1 MDSTHKSPSD
11 RSRRSTSSENRHEHR
26 ASTSPERAGSSAK
39 KVGNG
44 LVALGSAAV
53 VAVYTAGFLRTRP
66 AAARLEAASQRR
78 FPSPVQAM
86 VSVSPGAMGNDAGA
100 ARTSAPTPSPSGQVS
115 LALPTTPRLERDAS
129 SVASR
134 PADSAAPPTAVATT
148 SSKTSTIAAAPV
160 SSALAPAAEP
170 QPSTSASVTP
180 SLPAPA
186 APPSLSGV
194 PSGERTVADAL
205 ASLPPAVTSGA
216 HYKDGTYS
224 GWGSC
229 RHGDL
234 EATVVVEGGRIVV
247 ARISMCLTRYSCSW
261 IAPLPPQ
268 VLARQSQN
276 VDYVSGATESAIAF
290 YNALGEALGK
300 AK

>member
-1 MDSTHKSPSD
+1 VDSTPRPPVD
-11 RSRRSTSSENRHEHR
+11 QSRRSTSSADGR
-26 ASTSPERAGSSAK
+26 AQGVTSAERAGSSAK

-78 FPSPVQAM
+78 FPAPVQAM
-86 VSVSPGAMGNDAGA
+86 VSVELPGATASAGA
-100 ARTSAPTPSPSGQVS
+100 ARTSSSAESASGGAS
-115 LALPTTPRLERDAS
+115 LALPTTSRARLSEA
-129 SVASR
+129 
-134 PADSAAPPTAVATT
+134 PSAAPTPEG
-148 SSKTSTIAAAPV
+148 SSAPV
-160 SSALAPAAEP
+160 TSVSAPSKGTAPGATAPLVASSAEP
-170 QPSTSASVTP
+170 QPSTSASSTLTP
-180 SLPAPA
+180 PPPA
-186 APPSLSGV
+186 AAPSLSGV
-194 PSGERTVADAL
+194 PSGDRTVADAL
-205 ASLPPAVTSGA
+205 AALPPVVASAA

-234 EATVVVEGGRIVV
+234 EATVVIEGGRIVA
-247 ARISMCLTRYSCSW
+247 ARISQCLTRYSCSW

-276 VDYVSGATESAIAF
+276 VDYVSGATQSATAF
-290 YNALGEALGK
+290 YDAIGEALGK